1 MAVSDL
7 RIALGTFTRRKKK
20 KKCVKPWMQW
30 VWRRLAV
37 ASSSKW
43 PLLRSQVGL
52 PPSSSHPLPP
62 HPHPLACCVKG
73 PWFQGGAGRCSL
85 ECHNARSL
93 ARKKSTDLFCHISL
107 TRLRHMFSVGCVG
120 TFLWYFQS
128 LLSKLLP
135 TGIIRIYNIVYR
147 MCFYS
152 IIFIVS
158 ESFWSLQSIMLEV
171 FYATVIIIIILVKT
185 LYLTCS

>member
-1 MAVSDL
+1 
-7 RIALGTFTRRKKK
+7 
-20 KKCVKPWMQW
+20 MQW

-43 PLLRSQVGL
+43 PLLRSQVGT
-52 PPSSSHPLPP
+52 PPHRTSYPP

-73 PWFQGGAGRCSL
+73 PWFQGGRGGVLSSVTMPDLSR
-85 ECHNARSL
+85 E
-93 ARKKSTDLFCHISL
+93 KKSTDLFCHISL